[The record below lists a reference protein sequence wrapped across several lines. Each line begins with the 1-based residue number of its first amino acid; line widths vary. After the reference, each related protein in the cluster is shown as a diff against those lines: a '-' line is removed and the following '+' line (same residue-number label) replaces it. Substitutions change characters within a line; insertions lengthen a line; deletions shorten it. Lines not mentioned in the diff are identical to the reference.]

1 MHLES
6 LSHKPTNLLPMC
18 RCFFAIS
25 PPGNQSVMGHLLGMI
40 MLSIVLLTPLNAAS
54 AVPPCLI
61 LAIRVSS
68 KFGALG
74 ERFYKK
80 RIYLKALKTPK
91 QKKVEVRE
99 FLRAKE

>member
-1 MHLES
+1 
-6 LSHKPTNLLPMC
+6 
-18 RCFFAIS
+18 
-25 PPGNQSVMGHLLGMI
+25 
-40 MLSIVLLTPLNAAS
+40 MLSIVLLTPSNAAL

-68 KFGALG
+68 KFGALV

-80 RIYLKALKTPK
+80 RIYLQVLKTPK
-91 QKKVEVRE
+91 QKKAEVRE